1 VSISYTKPAEPFLS
15 SDTLDSGTL
24 LRKPTMTNAVVYP
37 SWRKTSQEWTTYS
50 VFATLGVVG
59 MS

>member
-1 VSISYTKPAEPFLS
+1 
-15 SDTLDSGTL
+15 
-24 LRKPTMTNAVVYP
+24 MTNAVVYP